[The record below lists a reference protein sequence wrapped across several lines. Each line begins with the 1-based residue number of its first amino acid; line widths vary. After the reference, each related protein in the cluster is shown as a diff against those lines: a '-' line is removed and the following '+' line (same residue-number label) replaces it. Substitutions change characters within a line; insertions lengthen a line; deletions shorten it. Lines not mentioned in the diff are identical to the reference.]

1 MTRLRQMM
9 LDELQRRNYS
19 PSTMR
24 SYIRTVEDFAQ
35 YFGRSPYRLGP
46 KHIRQYQAHLFRDR
60 KLSVGTIQ
68 IKTAALRFLYVKTL
82 RRPYLHE
89 QIPFP
94 KRPRPLPTVL
104 SPEEVERLIA
114 SAKNLM
120 HRTMLMTLYATGLRR
135 SELCQLKVTD
145 IDSQRMVIRVRQ
157 GKGARDRDVLLSPK
171 LLETL
176 REYWCWMKPKTYLFP
191 GLVKGW
197 RADVPITPK
206 VVWGAVVEARKR
218 AGIQKHVT
226 PHTLRHSF
234 ATNMLE
240 AGADLRTIQI
250 LLGHRDIADT
260 VVYLHLSRRHL
271 QTLPSPIEAIE
282 VSSPGTAK
290 RSRRLVRR

>member
-1 MTRLRQMM
+1 MM

-19 PSTMR
+19 PGTIR
-24 SYIRTVEDFAQ
+24 SYIRAVEDFAR

-46 KHIRQYQAHLFRDR
+46 DHIRQYQAHLFRDR
-60 KLSVGTIQ
+60 KLLAGTVT
-68 IKTAALRFLYVKTL
+68 IKTCALRFLYVKTL
-82 RRPYLHE
+82 KRPYLHE
-89 QIPFP
+89 HIPFP

-104 SPEEVERLIA
+104 SPEEVEKLIA

-120 HRTMLMTLYATGLRR
+120 HRAMLMTLYATGLRR

-157 GKGARDRDVLLSPK
+157 GKGSRDRDVLLSPK

-176 REYWCWMKPKTYLFP
+176 REYWRWMKPKTYLFP
-191 GLVKGW
+191 GLVNGW
-197 RADVPITPK
+197 GADVPITPK
-206 VVWGAVVEARKR
+206 VVWGAVTEAREG
-218 AGIQKHVT
+218 AGIDKHVT

-240 AGADLRTIQI
+240 AGAHLRTIQV

-271 QTLPSPIEAIE
+271 QALPSPIEALE
-282 VSSPGTAK
+282 VSSLDTVK
-290 RSRRLVRR
+290 RSRRLMKR

>member
-24 SYIRTVEDFAQ
+24 SYIRAVEEFAR

-46 KHIRQYQAHLFRDR
+46 NHIRQYQAHLFRDR
-60 KLSVGTIQ
+60 KLLAGTIQ
-68 IKTAALRFLYVKTL
+68 THTAALRFLYVKTL
-82 RRPYLHE
+82 RRPYLYEH
-89 QIPFP
+89 IPFP

-135 SELCQLKVTD
+135 SELCKLKVAD

-176 REYWCWMKPKTYLFP
+176 REYWRWMKPTTYLFP
-191 GLVKGW
+191 GLEKGW

-206 VVWGAVVEARKR
+206 VVWDAVVEARKR
-218 AGIQKHVT
+218 SGIQKHIT

-260 VVYLHLSRRHL
+260 VVYLNLSRRHL
-271 QTLPSPIEAIE
+271 QALPSPIEAIE
-282 VSSPGTAK
+282 VSSPDTAK
-290 RSRRLVRR
+290 RSRRLIRR